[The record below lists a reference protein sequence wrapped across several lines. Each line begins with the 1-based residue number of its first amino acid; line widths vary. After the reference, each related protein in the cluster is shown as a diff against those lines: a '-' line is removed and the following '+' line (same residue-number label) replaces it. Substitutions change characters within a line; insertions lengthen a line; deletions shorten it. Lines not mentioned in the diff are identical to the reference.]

1 MATNWG
7 NIVARWKFLV
17 ASLYNV
23 NDATQSQG
31 FWYFAPSQSREIN
44 KNTQN
49 TAKFG
54 RNIIKYM
61 SVQHIW
67 NFSQLLGLSTCRK
80 LVNLSS
86 RNSETTRR
94 RLCAKN
100 WALAMMLKALPLVQF
115 WSVLL
120 LKEQMMTSVRKTL
133 KMLVWSAQNRL
144 TPNEVFPEKYH
155 KIALFWPID
164 FRLSLPRKFL
174 RNRSIFQQICPYKF
188 REIWLFFRD
197 LSEALHSMV
206 WSIRFENVL
215 DRSWYKFGGKLAF
228 LAHFFERKPG

>member
-1 MATNWG
+1 MDTSVKRTIGSVPLVSKLKQGSKLKKSSGRLLVTNWR

-31 FWYFAPSQSREIN
+31 FWYFAPSHSREIH

-54 RNIIKYM
+54 KNIIKYM
-61 SVQHIW
+61 SAQHIW
-67 NFSQLLGLSTCRK
+67 NFSQLSGLFTCRK

-86 RNSETTRR
+86 RNSETTGR
-94 RLCAKN
+94 RLPVCAKN

-133 KMLVWSAQNRL
+133 KMLVWSAQNWS
-144 TPNEVFPEKYH
+144 TPNEVFPEK
-155 KIALFWPID
+155 
-164 FRLSLPRKFL
+164 
-174 RNRSIFQQICPYKF
+174 
-188 REIWLFFRD
+188 
-197 LSEALHSMV
+197 
-206 WSIRFENVL
+206 
-215 DRSWYKFGGKLAF
+215 
-228 LAHFFERKPG
+228 